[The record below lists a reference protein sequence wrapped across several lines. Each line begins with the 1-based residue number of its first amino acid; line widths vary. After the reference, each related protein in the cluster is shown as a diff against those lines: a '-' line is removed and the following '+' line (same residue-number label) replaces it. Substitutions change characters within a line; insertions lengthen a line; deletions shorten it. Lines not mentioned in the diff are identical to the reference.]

1 MSQNTQSGFD
11 LGAIKKILEQDAN
24 KYFKGV
30 CNTDVDWFLRDSN
43 IGVRSS
49 GTSLDKDK
57 DDSVDSTSN
66 SATVGTGSVSATD
79 SEGPSN
85 SSSTNNVIA
94 KNGSASSSDSSTR
107 AEKQAVASAAVP
119 PSTPKRTASYSSTQK
134 LSPTPLHLQTTISNT
149 NEHTLGKT
157 KPSVAPIQ
165 EEIMTD
171 SLSRTGRT
179 RSASNPPT
187 RRRQSTTSLLSNTG
201 SSLSSGGGSSGGG
214 GFFSKLKGK
223 FHKIEESPTPK
234 EQTPSL
240 SPPPRV
246 ESKQPTIFKENYQL
260 GAKAAN
266 GTHTMHSEKPTRTT
280 ALNQPEGY
288 HLTRTMSTPNYSDL
302 ISDPRLEEYINFYK
316 QKDVKRKSSISR
328 RSSVSSAGSHAPG
341 NRYDRDSSV
350 DSEKIT
356 GGIPIPAH
364 PKNSPLPSALA
375 NGYETAGNARNS
387 SPGVG
392 TMQSLPPSKISSFLK
407 RRTSAAQPASSPSED
422 RRKLSVSSAA
432 ESEEEVKSIPLLPE
446 LAGLRPLKRVA
457 FHSLTFLIDPPQQ
470 IPSRKPRKGNVE
482 ILANGQLKINPLTE
496 EEKIAVEKAQMGQG
510 GGIIVGGTGSLGYIK
525 PEDTEVETSKP
536 KTTKDEGPE
545 IGENGKVDEETR
557 VDSHAKM
564 ISIDKPMFHH
574 HSRSG
579 YSIPVQKMALDM
591 MYTRCCHLREILP
604 IPAILKQIPAGSMAP
619 IPLLQLRNPTPTM
632 VEIQTFADFVR
643 IAPIVCISLD
653 GVSLSF
659 SQFKVILSAMAAKK
673 QLEKL
678 SLRNTPIDHEG
689 WSLLCWFLSRNTVI
703 NKLDITQCPS
713 LSVNLLKKKKRKP
726 KEKANPHE
734 QELDRM
740 TCNKENRSD
749 MDWELFTATL
759 VARGGIEE
767 LILTGCCITDTSTFE
782 NLMKLAALIKT
793 SRLGLAYNNL
803 SVTQVQA
810 IVEYWLFKPFARGI
824 DFGYNDF
831 SSTKYLNA
839 ILKMRRD
846 PKFDDYIKN
855 SKLAFISLNATNLR
869 FNDTFKEYLETL
881 LVKMPNL
888 KYLDLSNNLRLF
900 GTYQA
905 ENKEGEVKPKEDLLS
920 FTSSVSTVS
929 SSVSELQSNEIITQD
944 TIVSYFTSKFP
955 LFPKLIRLH
964 LENNNFSNDS
974 IISIAKTLPFCKNL
988 GYFSVHGN
996 DMDLTSAAALLT
1008 ALENSKTIIALDF
1021 DIDNFPTIFKEK
1033 IGLFTMRNMERLL
1046 FAAKRSGIPEE
1057 RGIVGTEDT
1066 SSTASSQSSSDS
1078 SKQPSYSLTEQLNV
1092 ILSKKASHKL
1102 DINDPEVQSFIERAR
1117 KIRRDLKTSINELF
1131 RLQLKNELN
1140 FEGKEMLIRF
1150 VFIESSI
1157 ERGLQLIDP
1166 SLVDPKES
1174 FSSDYILDNSAEDKR
1189 SNMRRG
1195 VPNDDDDENREA
1207 NLQINQTNTPIS
1219 MSRTSSKSNLASL
1232 DKNEGSVLKLRK
1244 IHDDLQEGTVKNK
1257 DNEEFFEQLEDLTGE
1272 EIRQKL
1278 LDTDLNNLDKII
1290 GYLGELKLKNISL
1303 EEVFNQKREN
1313 LKKESAREANLGS
1326 RLNELQ
1332 KTLSKLAS
1340 QRDGEEDVAKE
1351 STTED
1356 TPKETTSTTNEAN
1369 GDTKPEDAVP
1379 VDDPENLMDAYDHV
1393 LNDLERK
1400 FNN

>member
-1 MSQNTQSGFD
+1 MSHNTQSGFD

-57 DDSVDSTSN
+57 DESVDSTSN
-66 SATVGTGSVSATD
+66 SAGVGTGSVSATD
-79 SEGPSN
+79 TEKPSN
-85 SSSTNNVIA
+85 SSSTTNVIT
-94 KNGSASSSDSSTR
+94 KNGSSSASPAR
-107 AEKQAVASAAVP
+107 AEKQAVASAAVA

-134 LSPTPLHLQTTISNT
+134 LSPTPSHLQTTISNT

-179 RSASNPPT
+179 RSASNPPS

-201 SSLSSGGGSSGGG
+201 GSLSNGAGASGSG

-223 FHKIEESPTPK
+223 FHRIEESPTPK
-234 EQTPSL
+234 EHTPSL
-240 SPPPRV
+240 SPPPRS
-246 ESKQPTIFKENYQL
+246 ENKQPSIFKENYQL
-260 GAKAAN
+260 GTRPAN
-266 GTHTMHSEKPTRTT
+266 GATAMHSEKPVRTT
-280 ALNQPEGY
+280 AFNQPEGY
-288 HLTRTMSTPNYSDL
+288 HLTRTMSTPNYSDS
-302 ISDPRLEEYINFYK
+302 SDPRLEEYINFYK
-316 QKDVKRKSSISR
+316 QKDVRRKSSISR

-375 NGYETAGNARNS
+375 NGYENAGHNRNS

-392 TMQSLPPSKISSFLK
+392 TMQSSPPSKISSFLK
-407 RRTSAAQPASSPSED
+407 RRTSVQAPGSSSEE
-422 RRKLSVSSAA
+422 RRNLSVSSAT
-432 ESEEEVKSIPLLPE
+432 ESEDEVKSIPLLPE

-457 FHSLTFLIDPPQQ
+457 FHSSTFLIDPPQQ

-482 ILANGQLKINPLTE
+482 ILANGQLKINPLSE
-496 EEKIAVEKAQMGQG
+496 EEKLAMEKAQMGQG
-510 GGIIVGGTGSLGYIK
+510 GGIIVGGTGSLGIIQ
-525 PEDTEVETSKP
+525 PEETEIETSEP
-536 KTTKDEGPE
+536 STTKDEGPE

-564 ISIDKPMFHH
+564 IGIDKPMVSHH
-574 HSRSG
+574 HSKAG
-579 YSIPVQKMALDM
+579 YSVPVQKMALDM

-659 SQFKVILSAMAAKK
+659 SQFKVILSAMSAKK

-782 NLMKLAALIKT
+782 SLIKLAASIKT

-803 SVTQVQA
+803 SVTQVQVV
-810 IVEYWLFKPFARGI
+810 VEYWLFKPFARGI

-831 SSTKYLNA
+831 SSSKYLNA

-855 SKLAFISLNATNLR
+855 SKLGFVSLNATNLR
-869 FNDTFKEYLETL
+869 FNETFKEYFETL
-881 LVKMPNL
+881 LVKLPNL
-888 KYLDLSNNLRLF
+888 KYLDLSNNSRLF

-905 ENKEGEVKPKEDLLS
+905 ENKEGEVKPKDDSLS

-929 SSVSELQSNEIITQD
+929 SSVSELHSNEILTQD
-944 TIVSYFTSKFP
+944 AIVSYFTSKFP

-964 LENNNFSNDS
+964 LENNNFSGDS

-996 DMDLTSAAALLT
+996 DMDLTSAASLLT

-1021 DIDNFPTIFKEK
+1021 DIDILPSIFKEK

-1046 FAAKRSGIPEE
+1046 FAAKRSGMPEE
-1057 RGIVGTEDT
+1057 GSIAGPGDT
-1066 SSTASSQSSSDS
+1066 SSTSSSVSSSDS

-1102 DINDPEVQSFIERAR
+1102 DINDPEVQSFIERAG
-1117 KIRRDLKTSINELF
+1117 KIRRDLKTSMNELF

-1166 SLVDPKES
+1166 SLVDSKES
-1174 FSSDYILDNSAEDKR
+1174 FSSDYIQDNSAEDQR

-1195 VPNDDDDENREA
+1195 MPNDDDDENRGA

-1244 IHDDLQEGTVKNK
+1244 IHDDLNINAVENK
-1257 DNEEFFEQLEDLTGE
+1257 GNEEFFKQLEDLTGE
-1272 EIRQKL
+1272 EIREKL
-1278 LDTDLNNLDKII
+1278 LDADLNNLDKII
-1290 GYLGELKLKNISL
+1290 GYLGELKQKNISL
-1303 EEVFNQKREN
+1303 EEVFNQK
-1313 LKKESAREANLGS
+1313 KMHDKHESARETNLGS
-1326 RLNELQ
+1326 KLNELQ
-1332 KTLSKLAS
+1332 KTLSKLAN
-1340 QRDGEEDVAKE
+1340 QRDQEEDTGKE
-1351 STTED
+1351 NTTQD
-1356 TPKETTSTTNEAN
+1356 TPSQPASTTNEAN
-1369 GDTKPEDAVP
+1369 GDAKPEDAAP

-1393 LNDLERK
+1393 LNDLERRI
-1400 FNN
+1400 NN